1 MKLQYLI
8 AVLAAFPLVGCGQSP
23 DALGRSAESV
33 RTATEQ
39 MATQSRAKSNAR
51 EAKILADG
59 IQIEERERAADPDAE
74 PVPPRYEVRRDGAG
88 WSVYDVNT
96 GRVARK
102 GALPQNGLTRS
113 GAEQAAWDMQLD
125 ENEARYRQA
134 LTNAVR

>member
-1 MKLQYLI
+1 LKLHHFIPILV
-8 AVLAAFPLVGCGQSP
+8 ALPLLGCGQSQ
-23 DALGRSAESV
+23 DAIGRTAESM
-33 RTATEQ
+33 RSATEQ

-59 IQIEERERAADPDAE
+59 IQIEEQQQAANPDAE
-74 PVPPRYEVRRDGAG
+74 ALPPRYEVRRDGAG

-134 LTNAVR
+134 LANAVR